1 VVDLAIINSLALC
14 KEIYRSRTSRVA
26 TGEYMQV
33 QRVDE
38 DLEMMNQ
45 LKGSWNL
52 PQNSEGQARLP
63 DAATQ

>member
-1 VVDLAIINSLALC
+1 
-14 KEIYRSRTSRVA
+14 
-26 TGEYMQV
+26 MQV